1 MKALRAAAIAL
12 ALTLAAAPAAQAHRA
27 WLAPQQTVLSG
38 DQGFVAFDAAIS
50 NTLFLADHAA
60 MRLEGLTITGPDGA
74 LGAPQNP
81 STSKFRSTFDVALPK
96 PGTYRVAVA
105 TEGVMASY
113 KLGDETKR
121 WRGKAE
127 ELATALP
134 AGAAEVKVTETTR
147 RIESFVTLGAP
158 NTTALKPS
166 GKGLELEFVT
176 HPNDLA
182 AGEAAQFRLLL
193 DGKPA
198 PDVEVDVVLG
208 DTRYRASGV
217 EQKLKSGA
225 EGLVRIT
232 WPEAGM
238 YWLEAS
244 VRNGKSSLPNAQ
256 RSATYVATLE
266 VQPN

>member
-1 MKALRAAAIAL
+1 MNAIRAAAL
-12 ALTLAAAPAAQAHRA
+12 ALGLALAAAPAAHAHRA
-27 WLAPQQTVLSG
+27 WLAPQMTVLSG
-38 DQGFVAFDAAIS
+38 DQGFVTLDAGIS

-60 MRLEGLTITGPDGA
+60 MRLDGLTIVAPDGSTV
-74 LGAPQNP
+74 APQNP
-81 STSKFRSTFDVALPK
+81 STGKFRSTFDIALPK
-96 PGTYRVAVA
+96 AGTYRAAVV

-113 KLGDETKR
+113 KVGEETRR
-121 WRGKAE
+121 WRGSANA
-127 ELATALP
+127 LASAVP
-134 AGAAEVKVTETTR
+134 AGASDVRITETAR
-147 RIESFVTLGAP
+147 RVETFVTLGAP
-158 NTTALKPS
+158 NATALKPS
-166 GKGLELEFVT
+166 GKGLELEFIT

-198 PDVEVDVVLG
+198 ADVDVEVVLG

-217 EQKLKSGA
+217 EQKVKSA
-225 EGLVRIT
+225 ADGLIKVT

-244 VRNGKSSLPNAQ
+244 VRGGKSSIPNAQ